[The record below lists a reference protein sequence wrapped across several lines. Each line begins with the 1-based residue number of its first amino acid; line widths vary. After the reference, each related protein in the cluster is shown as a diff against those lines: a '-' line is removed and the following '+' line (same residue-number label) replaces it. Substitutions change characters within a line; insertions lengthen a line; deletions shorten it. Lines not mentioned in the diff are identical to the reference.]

1 MGTSSREALR
11 IVRATIRKK
20 CWERKFLVPIRGSA
34 ALRRRFSSN
43 AITLCCCRKHE
54 LPFQGAIA
62 ISSGRTGQPGPSRF
76 AGIRQLLEPEP
87 KRLFVACRK
96 GNRKRRRKNLP
107 TKELGC
113 HACGACCLA

>member
-54 LPFQGAIA
+54 QLFQGAIA
-62 ISSGRTGQPGPSRF
+62 ISSGRTGQPGPSCF
-76 AGIRQLLEPEP
+76 AGTRQALESES
-87 KRLFVACRK
+87 KRTVDGCRK
-96 GNRKRRRKNLP
+96 GHRRRQPENPPSK
-107 TKELGC
+107 
-113 HACGACCLA
+113 